1 MSRVVYNLLDD
12 VRGAAY
18 AKLLQQALSYCG
30 SFILV
35 LRHSIDVNESAQS
48 VLNRLEPFLIRREER
63 SEWPGTQ
70 LLDETAQVST
80 FQLSPATATVLAE
93 VAPSLFSWTQPELP
107 ENLCLL
113 REDGE
118 PWLATIAHENDAYLV
133 LSFAESALLI
143 ESIPTLSLQPYQDV
157 GS

>member
-1 MSRVVYNLLDD
+1 MSRVTYNLLDD
-12 VRGAAY
+12 VKGAAY

-35 LRHSIDVNESAQS
+35 LRHSIDVNETAQS
-48 VLNRLEPFLIRREER
+48 VLNTLEPFLIGREER
-63 SEWPGTQ
+63 RQWPGTQ

-107 ENLCLL
+107 EDLCLL

-118 PWLATIAHENDAYLV
+118 PWLGTIAHEKDAYLI
-133 LSFAESALLI
+133 LSIAERAALI
-143 ESIPTLSLQPYQDV
+143 ESIPTLSLQPSQDV
-157 GS
+157 ES